1 MRASESPGKAP
12 EAGFETHHARP
23 VLGICVAM
31 GFTTLLDQ
39 TIFGLALPRLRDS
52 LHASPD
58 ELQLI
63 VSVYSIAF
71 GIALVPAGRLGDL
84 IGRRLLFL
92 VGLVMFSGFSLVGG
106 LADTAQVL
114 IVARLLQG
122 VGAGMINTQVLGLIQ
137 DLFRGDSQARALG
150 RYASA
155 GGLAG
160 LAGPVLGG
168 LILALTPAEVGWRLM
183 FLVNVPFG
191 VVIFYLALRHLPHG
205 RASTGR
211 FSVDGMGL
219 VLLSAVTL
227 FSMLATLQQ
236 ADTLL
241 SARSLL
247 LAAIGAAALF
257 LMWERHYQRRGGS
270 PILGA
275 GLTGSPGYVLGTLVA
290 MFQFAGG
297 TTFGMVTT
305 LFFLD
310 GLKTGPLLF
319 ALLSI
324 APAMGMM
331 VSSARSWRFAARF
344 GRMGVVAA
352 IAAYMAALVL
362 LGAGVLLL
370 PARGILLL
378 YPLLGL
384 LLGASGGLIHA
395 PNQAMAL
402 AEVGAGEGRG
412 TAAGFFQLSQRL
424 ASSIGMSWGIGLFL
438 DGAKAHGGLLAWRHA
453 FAEAL
458 VLILGLLG
466 AALAAALGDWIRR
479 RRIHAMR
486 VGALGGATGLD

>member
-1 MRASESPGKAP
+1 MTQAE
-12 EAGFETHHARP
+12 FNNHHARP
-23 VLGICVAM
+23 VLAICVAM

-52 LHASPD
+52 LQASAD

-92 VGLVMFSGFSLVGG
+92 IGLAMFSGFSLVGG
-106 LADTAQVL
+106 LADSAQVA

-122 VGAGMINTQVLGLIQ
+122 VGAGIINTQVLGLIQ
-137 DLFRGDSQARALG
+137 DLFRADAQARALG

-168 LILALTPAEVGWRLM
+168 LILALTPADVGWRLM

-191 VVIFYLALRHLPHG
+191 IVIFYLALRHLPRSSSSG
-205 RASTGR
+205 AR
-211 FSVDGMGL
+211 FSVDGVGL
-219 VLLSAVTL
+219 LLLSAATL
-227 FSMLATLQQ
+227 FAMLATLQN
-236 ADTLL
+236 ADALL
-241 SARSLL
+241 SARTCLV
-247 LAAIGAAALF
+247 AAIAGAVLF
-257 LMWERHYQRRGGS
+257 VLWERRYQRRGGA

-275 GLTGSPGYVLGTLVA
+275 GLSGSPGYVLGTLVA

-310 GLKTGPLLF
+310 ALKTGPLLY

-324 APAMGMM
+324 APAVGMM

-362 LGAGVLLL
+362 FGAGVLLL
-370 PARGILLL
+370 PVAGILLL
-378 YPLLGL
+378 YPLPGL
-384 LLGASGGLIHA
+384 LLGAFGGLIHA
-395 PNQAMAL
+395 PNQAMTL
-402 AEVGAGEGRG
+402 TELPAGEGRG

-424 ASSIGMSWGIGLFL
+424 ASSVGMSWGIGLFL
-438 DGAKAHGGLLAWRHA
+438 GAAKANGGLPAWRHA
-453 FAEAL
+453 FGEAL
-458 VLILGLLG
+458 LLILALLG
-466 AALAAALGDWIRR
+466 CALAAALGDGIRR
-479 RRIHAMR
+479 RRTGAVR
-486 VGALGGATGLD
+486 VGALGNATGLD

>member
-1 MRASESPGKAP
+1 MTSAEFDS
-12 EAGFETHHARP
+12 HHARP

-92 VGLVMFSGFSLVGG
+92 IGLSMFSGFSLVGG
-106 LADTAQVL
+106 LAGSAQVV
-114 IVARLLQG
+114 IAARLLQG

-191 VVIFYLALRHLPHG
+191 VVIFYLALRHLPHSQSSG
-205 RASTGR
+205 AR
-211 FSVDGMGL
+211 FSIDGVGL
-219 VLLSAVTL
+219 LLLSAVTL
-227 FSMLATLQQ
+227 FSMLATLQN
-236 ADTLL
+236 ANALL
-241 SARSLL
+241 SARTCLVG
-247 LAAIGAAALF
+247 AIGGAVLF
-257 LMWERHYQRRGGS
+257 VLWERRYQRRGGS

-310 GLKTGPLLF
+310 GLKTGPLLY

-324 APAMGMM
+324 APALGMM
-331 VSSARSWRFAARF
+331 VSSAHSWRFAARY
-344 GRMGVVAA
+344 GRMGVAVA

-362 LGAGVLLL
+362 LGAGVMLL
-370 PARGILLL
+370 PGIGILLL

-384 LLGASGGLIHA
+384 LLGAFGGLIHA

-424 ASSIGMSWGIGLFL
+424 ASSVGMSWGIGLFL
-438 DGAKAHGGLLAWRHA
+438 NGAKANGGLLAWREA
-453 FAEAL
+453 FGEAL
-458 VLILGLLG
+458 ILVLGLLG
-466 AALAAALGDWIRR
+466 GALAAALGDWMRR
-479 RRIHAMR
+479 RRMRAVR
-486 VGALGGATGLD
+486 VGVLGNATGLD